1 MKKILALITAFFMS
15 LSTSTNYTVVSDKA
29 YTTDTY
35 QVTDTSMPDYRAY
48 FLGGDGVSSSSGCQ
62 TTNFNS
68 NAQPVGFGMGVW
80 FVDSS
85 TPTASNEANKK
96 CFKAKLYEY
105 DKDGKRKDDPV
116 DVDCIVKV
124 EEDGNTYND
133 AYVKSGMFLNDQ
145 YIIAPFKCTLES
157 KSISGSVTS
166 MTLRCDVGANTYRIK
181 IYNMKCWYCDINRT
195 GDYTFHT
202 SDEQCG
208 KTFSQGNVLGVATPE
223 TYVKITPINSAGTA
237 IGHCSMLQF
246 YNGTYTKYKKPKD

>member
-35 QVTDTSMPDYRAY
+35 QVTDTAMPDYRAY

-62 TTNFNS
+62 TINFNS
-68 NAQPVGFGMGVW
+68 NARPVGFGMGVW
-80 FVDSS
+80 FVDGA
-85 TPTASNEANKK
+85 TPNASNKVDAK

-105 DKDGKRKDDPV
+105 DDKGKRTGDHEEN
-116 DVDCIVKV
+116 CSIKV
-124 EEDGNTYND
+124 EEDGNTYSD
-133 AYVKSGMFLNDQ
+133 AYVKSGMFLDGQ

-166 MTLRCDVGANTYRIK
+166 MNLRCDVGANTYRIK